1 MKHYITLEV
10 GKESKK
16 HYENFPVATFLY
28 PRKIRDAATI
38 LYQFA
43 RTVDDIADEGILSDD
58 ERLKKI
64 EIYQNNLNLLKKNN
78 SNVSPLFIDIY
89 KVMNQYSISTSLF
102 QRFLDAFKQD
112 VTKKRYKNFD
122 EIINYTNNAAAP
134 AGEMM
139 LTLFNKNTKENIKY
153 SNSICHGLA
162 LIGMSQDIHEDILKD
177 RLYIPISQM
186 EKYSLDVIDIH
197 NKKFNNN
204 WKKFK
209 KSWIKLI
216 KKSLLNG
223 LPLLKNTEGRLNLQ
237 IKIMIGAAKILTT
250 RMNNDNCNLFTKP
263 PKLSKIDWLLLFFK
277 CIISK

>member
-1 MKHYITLEV
+1 MKHYITLEA

-43 RTVDDIADEGILSDD
+43 RTVDDIADEGSLSDE

-64 EIYQNNLNLLKKNN
+64 KIYQNNLNLLKKNN
-78 SNVSPLFIDIY
+78 ENVSPLFIDIY
-89 KVMNQYSISTSLF
+89 KVMNQYSISTSLL
-102 QRFLDAFKQD
+102 QKFLDAFKQD
-112 VTKKRYKNFD
+112 VTKKRYKDFD
-122 EIINYTNNAAAP
+122 EIINYTNKAAAP
-134 AGEMM
+134 AGEMI

-153 SNSICHGLA
+153 SNSICHALA

-177 RLYIPISQM
+177 RLYIPMSQM
-186 EKYSLDVIDIH
+186 KKYKLEIADIH

>member
-1 MKHYITLEV
+1 MKHYITLEA

-43 RTVDDIADEGILSDD
+43 RTVDDIADEGSLSD
-58 ERLKKI
+58 EKRLKKI
-64 EIYQNNLNLLKKNN
+64 EIYQHNLNLLKKNN
-78 SNVSPLFIDIY
+78 ENVSPLFIDIY
-89 KVMNQYSISTSLF
+89 KVINQYSISTSLL
-102 QRFLDAFKQD
+102 QKFLDAFKQD
-112 VTKKRYKNFD
+112 VTKKRYKDFD
-122 EIINYTNNAAAP
+122 EIINYTNKAAAP
-134 AGEMM
+134 AGEMI
-139 LTLFNKNTKENIKY
+139 LALFNKNTKENIKY
-153 SNSICHGLA
+153 SNSICHALA

-177 RLYIPISQM
+177 RLYIPMSQM
-186 EKYSLDVIDIH
+186 KKYKLEIADIH

-223 LPLLKNTEGRLNLQ
+223 LPLLKNTKGRLNLQ

>member
-1 MKHYITLEV
+1 MKHYITLEA

-43 RTVDDIADEGILSDD
+43 RTVDDIADEGSLSD
-58 ERLKKI
+58 EKRLKKI
-64 EIYQNNLNLLKKNN
+64 EIYQHNLNLLKKNN
-78 SNVSPLFIDIY
+78 ENVSPLFIDIY
-89 KVMNQYSISTSLF
+89 KVMNQYSISTSLL
-102 QRFLDAFKQD
+102 QKFLDAFKQD
-112 VTKKRYKNFD
+112 VTKKRYKDFD
-122 EIINYTNNAAAP
+122 EIINYTNKAAAP
-134 AGEMM
+134 AGEMI

-153 SNSICHGLA
+153 SNSICHALA

-177 RLYIPISQM
+177 RLYIPMSQM
-186 EKYSLDVIDIH
+186 KKYKLEIADIH